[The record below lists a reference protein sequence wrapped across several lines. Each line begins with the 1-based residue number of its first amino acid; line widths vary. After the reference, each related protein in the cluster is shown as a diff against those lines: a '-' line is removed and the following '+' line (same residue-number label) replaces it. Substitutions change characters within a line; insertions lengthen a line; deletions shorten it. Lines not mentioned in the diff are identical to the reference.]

1 MYIAIIFARAGCAE
15 RAKGL
20 GANVIVCEVDPIKAA
35 DALMHGLRVMPLNEA
50 VLQADIILT
59 VTGGKHVIRREHFER
74 MKDGVILANA
84 GHFKLEFDLEAL
96 QDFALEQKEMREN
109 IRGFL
114 MPNGRW
120 LNLLGGGDTATVKIL
135 DILHMELRIFI
146 NFVRIY
152 KIMGSLFY
160 L

>member
-1 MYIAIIFARAGCAE
+1 MVIIGFGWCGKGCAE

-20 GANVIVCEVDPIKAA
+20 GANVIVCEVDPIKAT

-96 QDFALEQKEMREN
+96 QDFALEQKEMR
-109 IRGFL
+109 
-114 MPNGRW
+114 
-120 LNLLGGGDTATVKIL
+120 
-135 DILHMELRIFI
+135 
-146 NFVRIY
+146 
-152 KIMGSLFY
+152 
-160 L
+160 